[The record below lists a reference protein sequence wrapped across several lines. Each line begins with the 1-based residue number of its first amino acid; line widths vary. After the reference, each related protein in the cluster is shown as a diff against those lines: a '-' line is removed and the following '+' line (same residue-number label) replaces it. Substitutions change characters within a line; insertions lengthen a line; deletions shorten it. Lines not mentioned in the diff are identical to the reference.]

1 MIRSILLR
9 PLIALLLA
17 LVLPALAQ
25 AEIAFIANPDNKLHG
40 VDLETI
46 ARVYRGEIRHLPNGA
61 RITPVDQPK
70 GSPIRKRFYQKVLG
84 MSEKELSRYWSKY
97 RFTGKR
103 KPPMILNSDAEVKR
117 WVANHPDAI
126 GYISGES
133 LDDSVELLQIIP

>member
-1 MIRSILLR
+1 MIRSILVR
-9 PLIALLLA
+9 PLLTLLFALA
-17 LVLPALAQ
+17 LPALVQ
-25 AEIAFIANPDNKLHG
+25 AEIAFIANPHNNLHG

-70 GSPIRKRFYQKVLG
+70 GSPIRKHFYEKVLG
-84 MSEKELSRYWSKY
+84 MSEKELSRYWSRYK
-97 RFTGKR
+97 FTGKR

-133 LDDSVELLQIIP
+133 LDDTVELLQIIP